1 LALAFE
7 KQGKLS
13 EATEQI
19 QAALVLEPG
28 NAEDL
33 DEYNLIQEKI
43 RKNPENAAPLP
54 KARQ

>member
-1 LALAFE
+1 MA
-7 KQGKLS
+7 
-13 EATEQI
+13 
-19 QAALVLEPG
+19 LEPG